1 MEAKM
6 LQTNELKLETRRLYL
21 RQPEAADAH
30 GVQTL
35 IANWNIAKWL
45 SRLPWPY
52 PEGAAA
58 EWIERMY
65 RESAM
70 GRGYAFGVFVKN
82 RPFDGIVGVVGL
94 HLREEDGDWELGYWL
109 GEPYWGHGYMSEAAP
124 AVVAHAFEELG
135 IDVLTAGHFV
145 GNEGSARVLLR
156 AGFEY
161 TGEGRRWCE
170 ARGFEVD
177 CPEMELSRA
186 KWEAYTKGPCA
197 PKSLAKV
204 AAG

>member
-1 MEAKM
+1 M
-6 LQTNELKLETRRLYL
+6 LQTNELKLETRRLIL

-45 SRLPWPY
+45 GRLPWSY
-52 PEGAAA
+52 PENGAA
-58 EWIERMY
+58 EWIERMQ
-65 RESAM
+65 RDVAM
-70 GRGYAFGVFVKN
+70 GQGYAFGIFIKN

-94 HLREEDGDWELGYWL
+94 HLREHGEWELGYWL
-109 GEPYWGHGYMSEAAP
+109 GEPYWGNGYMSEAAP
-124 AVVAHAFEELG
+124 AAVAYAFEELG
-135 IDVLTAGHFV
+135 VDLLTAGHFV

-161 TGEGRRWCE
+161 TGEERRWCE
-170 ARGFEVD
+170 ARGHDVD
-177 CPEMELSRA
+177 CPVMELTRA

-197 PKSLAKV
+197 PKKLPAR
-204 AAG
+204 AAE